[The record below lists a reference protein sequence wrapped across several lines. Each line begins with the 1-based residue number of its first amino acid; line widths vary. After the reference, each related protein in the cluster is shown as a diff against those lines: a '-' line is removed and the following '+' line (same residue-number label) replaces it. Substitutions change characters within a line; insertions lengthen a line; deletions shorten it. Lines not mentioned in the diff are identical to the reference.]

1 MNFFKKL
8 IQNITTSLKE
18 SEEEKEPS
26 SGIENSN
33 DLPLDELFVKN
44 FISKGGKF
52 LYCSDTKELEQNLIQ
67 ILQENKWNNMVCF
80 DEDLN
85 KFLTKIKSAK
95 TKEIVHNLP
104 FFTVCEALTA
114 DDGSIMFSSKQLKGN
129 KLKDLPANF
138 IVFGK
143 TSQLVKSIREG
154 VMSVRSR
161 AESNSPTIVSSVKN
175 YTPEN
180 TGSDFMSYGN
190 TNAKSL
196 YLLLLED
203 L

>member
-8 IQNITTSLKE
+8 IQNITSQKE
-18 SEEEKEPS
+18 SEENIRPS
-26 SGIENSN
+26 VHSGNLN

-52 LYCSDTKELEQNLIQ
+52 LYCSDTAELEQNLLQ

-80 DEDLN
+80 DDDLN

-95 TKEIVHNLP
+95 TRDVVHNLP

-114 DDGSIMFSSKQLKGN
+114 DDGSIMFSSKQLKGK
-129 KLKDLPANF
+129 KLKDLPNNF
-138 IVFGK
+138 IVFAK

-154 VMSVRSR
+154 VMAVRAR
-161 AESNSPTIVSSVKN
+161 AEANSPTIVSSVKH
-175 YTPEN
+175 YTMEKL
-180 TGSDFMSYGN
+180 GSDFMSYGN

>member
-8 IQNITTSLKE
+8 IKNITSLTE
-18 SEEEKEPS
+18 SEEEVKPS
-26 SGIENSN
+26 LQSYDSGE
-33 DLPLDELFVKN
+33 LPLDELFVKN

-52 LYCSDTKELEQNLIQ
+52 LYCSDTKELEQNLLQ
-67 ILQENKWNNMVCF
+67 ILHENKWNNMVCF

-95 TKEIVHNLP
+95 TREIVHNLP

-129 KLKDLPANF
+129 KLKDLPGNF
-138 IVFGK
+138 VVFAK

-154 VMSVRSR
+154 VMAVRSR

-175 YTPEN
+175 YTPDKQD
-180 TGSDFMSYGN
+180 SDFMSYGN
-190 TNAKSL
+190 TNSKVL